1 MLKILLIED
10 HPGLSE
16 ISCSLLRDVYGH
28 EVHHA
33 ATGAAA
39 LEQAANLT
47 PDIVLLDLNLPDIHG
62 YQLAERLRQLPHLDA
77 SVMVALTGFG
87 NVVDPDHAASV
98 GIDAHFRKPMDF
110 DLLEEIAAAGRSS
123 SAGSETEATE
133 G

>member
-16 ISCSLLRDVYGH
+16 ISCSLLRDVHGY

-33 ATGAAA
+33 ATGREA
-39 LEQAANLT
+39 LETAAGLT
-47 PDIVLLDLNLPDIHG
+47 PDIILLDLNLPDIHG
-62 YQLAERLRQLPHLDA
+62 YQLAEQLRQMPHLDR

-87 NVVDPDHAASV
+87 NVVIAEQAAAV

-110 DLLEEIAAAGRSS
+110 DLLEGLAGTRQASLPIG
-123 SAGSETEATE
+123 APQKE
-133 G
+133 